1 MAPQLTLQA
10 PLELPPQD
18 VSDYLGRLWNG
29 GEQDASSS
37 GAATFSLLVWQPSWI
52 EQHLVRIGRLDGP
65 ITGLERDELLQAA
78 REAVPT
84 CGLPLSTSPLAPEL
98 AWQSGQLPGEQKS
111 DDLRG

>member
-29 GEQDASSS
+29 GEQDATSS

-52 EQHLVRIGRLDGP
+52 EQHLVRL
-65 ITGLERDELLQAA
+65 
-78 REAVPT
+78 
-84 CGLPLSTSPLAPEL
+84 
-98 AWQSGQLPGEQKS
+98 
-111 DDLRG
+111 